1 MHQFCCW
8 FRFHQCR
15 RAHRWYGRSLKKF
28 SCSVFAVLLHGLIK
42 IYGGIH
48 HGDVVKGHMRSFLE
62 RSFPGWLFYF
72 FCKCSRRLSLRLFSP
87 DLDSGYSLLG
97 DEELIRA
104 AVRRFNFC
112 SYRSME
118 GINVST
124 FNAVKEVA
132 RKAPEITRAVKNRRF
147 FLLRTRL
154 SSRTPLSAR
163 YQKNRRADMVSIG

>member
-1 MHQFCCW
+1 M
-8 FRFHQCR
+8 
-15 RAHRWYGRSLKKF
+15 
-28 SCSVFAVLLHGLIK
+28 
-42 IYGGIH
+42 
-48 HGDVVKGHMRSFLE
+48 
-62 RSFPGWLFYF
+62 
-72 FCKCSRRLSLRLFSP
+72 RLFSP

-132 RKAPEITRAVKNRRF
+132 RKAPEITRAVKNRQF